1 MPPHQYG
8 LSMLPPH
15 QYEAKNG
22 HNRRV
27 KMRNPCFRIV
37 RVTASGYRHIH
48 SIRAMAISMTMRYTF
63 CRSKEE
69 VPPKTIPNPEKIW
82 EK

>member
-1 MPPHQYG
+1 MPPHQYE
-8 LSMLPPH
+8 LSMMPPH
-15 QYEAKNG
+15 QYDVKNG

-27 KMRNPCFRIV
+27 KV
-37 RVTASGYRHIH
+37 RSPYFFNADLTISGYLHIH
-48 SIRAMAISMTMRYTF
+48 SIRAIAVSMTMRYTF
-63 CRSKEE
+63 CLSKEE